1 MSLSH
6 GIQVRADK
14 RRDAENAK
22 MRRDFHYPP
31 SMLERVLQNFVFT
44 QRFSAT
50 SASLRLSGVLLILLV
65 LSITPVQAHDP
76 YEISSV
82 VYLQTNRI
90 ELLVEMEFPTGM
102 RLAGLTPTK
111 DVAVLSQFDAGQT
124 RLFEAAGSFYEI
136 TAANNVI
143 QPLST
148 NVELGVED
156 HIRFHVEFA
165 NTPHRP
171 LHFAARSLKALA
183 EQGGYGAS
191 LTVLDM
197 VNKKVLGQTTIF
209 ADSPAMEFSVTNQI
223 QHSATIAAV
232 DPTITAAIN
241 SPAKIMSVLDTSA
254 SLPPSSS
261 RLWLWLA
268 VAAGIA
274 LIIGFVRPH
283 LRK

>member
-1 MSLSH
+1 MKYFAA
-6 GIQVRADK
+6 I
-14 RRDAENAK
+14 
-22 MRRDFHYPP
+22 
-31 SMLERVLQNFVFT
+31 VFT
-44 QRFSAT
+44 
-50 SASLRLSGVLLILLV
+50 GLIV
-65 LSITPVQAHDP
+65 LSVKAHDP

-82 VYLQTNRI
+82 IYIQTNRI

-111 DVAVLSQFDAGQT
+111 DVAVLSQFEAGQT
-124 RLFEAAGSFYEI
+124 KLFEAAGSFYEI

-165 NTPHRP
+165 NTTHRP
-171 LHFAARSLKALA
+171 LRFVARSLKSLA
-183 EQGGYGAS
+183 DQGSYGAS

-197 VNKKVLGQTTIF
+197 VNKKVLGQTTLF
-209 ADSPAMEFSVTNQI
+209 ADSPTMEFSVTNPI

-232 DPTITAAIN
+232 APTIAVATN
-241 SPAKIMSVLDTSA
+241 SPAKITSVLDTPT